1 MGISWESHGIF
12 MGYQKMEDWWLICSC
27 FCPTGVA
34 KKTIQKNIHKHHGM
48 WLVIPHFWTTSGSHF
63 SVDPLLSHT
72 EIGYI
77 GHLSVP
83 KKTGIRLDN
92 SILNCFP
99 IFLVEYAKNPPVC
112 PPMLY
117 TSMANWSSQQQ
128 TIPKFDGL
136 MGGTNQPHL
145 EVYLYLVY
153 HITSHITKKTYQ
165 YPFISRM
172 ASHQS

>member
-1 MGISWESHGIF
+1 MGISWESHGIW
-12 MGYQKMEDWWLICSC
+12 MGYQKMEDWWLIFSC
-27 FCPTGVA
+27 FCPTVSNP
-34 KKTIQKNIHKHHGM
+34 KTIQKNIVKHRGM
-48 WLVIPHFWTTSGSHF
+48 WPDITPNLDDMDLTSQWIHCA
-63 SVDPLLSHT
+63 HT

-77 GHLSVP
+77 GHWCT
-83 KKTGIRLDN
+83 KKNWHTLTIPYLIG
-92 SILNCFP
+92 SQ
-99 IFLVEYAKNPPVC
+99 FLVEYANPPVC

-145 EVYLYLVY
+145 EVSLYLVY

>member
-83 KKTGIRLDN
+83 KKKLAYG
-92 SILNCFP
+92 S
-99 IFLVEYAKNPPVC
+99 
-112 PPMLY
+112 
-117 TSMANWSSQQQ
+117 
-128 TIPKFDGL
+128 TIPYLIVSQYFWLSMRKILLFVHLCCTLLWQTGAPNNKPSPSL
-136 MGGTNQPHL
+136 MGWWAVQTNP
-145 EVYLYLVY
+145 
-153 HITSHITKKTYQ
+153 TWR
-165 YPFISRM
+165 FISI
-172 ASHQS
+172 